1 MIDRRAFVA
10 ASSGLLMTSGLTLPR
25 RAFAADYGHIGK
37 EPPLSDFTRDS
48 TSEEVTAGLDLTGK
62 TVVITG
68 ANSGLGYETMR
79 VLAMRGA
86 HVIGTGRTAE
96 KAETA
101 AASVEGNVTP
111 VVLELTDF
119 DSIAACA
126 RDIEALGAPVDV
138 LICNAGIMALPERE
152 LVRGIERQ
160 FAVNHLGHFVFSN
173 LLLDS
178 VKAAPQGRF
187 VIVSSDGYKS
197 APEDGIQFD
206 DLSWEAG
213 YEPWTAYG
221 HSKLANQLFAQE
233 LGRRLQGSTATAN
246 SIHPGVIATNLAR
259 HMMPGIAVRFVSV
272 FGGWFIDDFKST
284 PQGAA
289 TQCYVATAPA
299 LEGVSG
305 VYFADCNPREPE
317 TPHMLNEDM
326 AARLWDVS
334 VELSEGYVS

>member
-1 MIDRRAFVA
+1 MINRRAFVA

-197 APEDGIQFD
+197 APR
-206 DLSWEAG
+206 
-213 YEPWTAYG
+213 TAY
-221 HSKLANQLFAQE
+221 SSMICP
-233 LGRRLQGSTATAN
+233 GRRAMSRGRPTVIRSSPINCSRRSWAAGCKVRPRRPIPSIPASSRQIWRAT
-246 SIHPGVIATNLAR
+246 
-259 HMMPGIAVRFVSV
+259 
-272 FGGWFIDDFKST
+272 
-284 PQGAA
+284 
-289 TQCYVATAPA
+289 
-299 LEGVSG
+299 
-305 VYFADCNPREPE
+305 
-317 TPHMLNEDM
+317 
-326 AARLWDVS
+326 
-334 VELSEGYVS
+334 

>member
-1 MIDRRAFVA
+1 MIDRRAFIYGTSSLAMASGMTFPSLA
-10 ASSGLLMTSGLTLPR
+10 AN
-25 RAFAADYGHIGK
+25 YGHIGK
-37 EPPLSDFTRDS
+37 EPPVSIFTGES
-48 TSEEVTAGLDLTGK
+48 TSEDVTAGMDLTGK
-62 TVVITG
+62 TAVITG
-68 ANSGLGYETMR
+68 ANSGLGFETMR

-86 HVIGTGRTAE
+86 HVIGTGRTSE

-111 VVLELTDF
+111 VVVELTDL
-119 DSIAACA
+119 DSIAACT
-126 RDIEALGAPVDV
+126 DEIKALGKPIDMV
-138 LICNAGIMALPERE
+138 ICNAGIMALPERE
-152 LVRGIERQ
+152 LVRGVEKQ
-160 FAVNHLGHFVFSN
+160 FAVNHIGHFVFAN
-173 LLLDS
+173 RLVDT

-187 VIVSSDGYKS
+187 VIVSSEGYKS

-206 DLSWEAG
+206 NLTWDVG

-259 HMMPGIAVRFVSV
+259 HMMSDIAVWFASV

-284 PQGAA
+284 PEGAA
-289 TQCYVATAPA
+289 TQCYVATAPG
-299 LEGVSG
+299 LKGVSG

-317 TPHMLNEDM
+317 TPHMLNQDM

-334 VELSEGYVS
+334 VELSDGLVS